1 MKKLLKVQDVM
12 TRDVFTVTPRTHVC
26 EAIQILIDHHFTA
39 LPVVDDQ
46 RHVLGMVTEEDVV
59 HLMLEELITETE
71 FVEGFMKKDVLLCS
85 PQESIID
92 VCERLLQNPAVTL
105 PVVENQK
112 LVGIISRFD
121 LLKLILP
128 KREKK

>member
-1 MKKLLKVQDVM
+1 M
-12 TRDVFTVTPRTHVC
+12 TLEVFTVGPRTHVC
-26 EAIQILIDHHFTA
+26 EAIQILVDHHFTA
-39 LPVVDDQ
+39 LPVVDSQ
-46 RHVLGMVTEEDVV
+46 RRVLGMVTEEDVV

-71 FVEGFMKKDVLLCS
+71 LVEDFMKKDVMVCS
-85 PQESIID
+85 PQESIIA
-92 VCERLLQNPAVTL
+92 VCERLLRNPAVTL
-105 PVVENQK
+105 PVVENQE